1 MTQQPHLAPEDID
14 FLLDGDEGFGVFPLR
29 KHVAACPECQARVDD
44 AKAVARLIERLP
56 HSAPSTGFAD
66 KVMARVNVFEPW
78 YVTVADSVR
87 QYIPRT
93 GPLRVMFA
101 TGTGLAAFSITTLA
115 VWVALRLDLAVYA
128 AQLGWTR
135 VQTAAMTTG
144 GSAVSSLLGEPA
156 LNALRDGGL
165 PAIAL
170 GTTGLFVVLV
180 AATLGFRGLVRVARR
195 RGN

>member
-1 MTQQPHLAPEDID
+1 MTHEPHLAPEDID

-29 KHVAACPECQARVDD
+29 KHVAACADCRARLDD
-44 AKAVARLIERLP
+44 ARAVARLIDRLP
-56 HSAPSTGFAD
+56 HGAPSAGFAD

-93 GPLRVMFA
+93 GPWRAMFA
-101 TGTGLAAFSITTLA
+101 TGTGLAAVTVTTLA

-128 AQLGWTR
+128 AQLGWSR
-135 VQTAAMTTG
+135 VQTSAMTTAG
-144 GSAVSSLLGEPA
+144 GAVSSLFGDAA
-156 LNALRDGGL
+156 LDTLRAGGL

-170 GTTGLFVVLV
+170 AATGLLVVLA
-180 AATLGFRGLVRVARR
+180 AATFGFRSLVRVARR